1 MGLDMYLNKKEK
13 TPMSNGACRDVEYA
27 YWRKFNALHLWFVH
41 NVQGDVDDC
50 GDYSVTKEQLES
62 LLDTLRRINDDTANE
77 LFPTGRGFFFGSTD
91 YDEWYFQDVK
101 ETIDLFERT
110 LLEFDFD
117 EEELWYHSSW

>member
-1 MGLDMYLNKKEK
+1 MGLDMYLGRRG
-13 TPMSNGACRDVEYA
+13 TDPMLPSGYSVEYA
-27 YWRKFNALHLWFVH
+27 YWRKFSALHLWFVH

-50 GDYSVTKEQLES
+50 GDYLVTKEHLES
-62 LLDTLRRINDDTANE
+62 LLDTLRKVNDDTASE

-117 EEELWYHSSW
+117 EEELWYYSSW